1 MSTIDDLIAPIIHSP
16 QLPMIVERLEAYWAQ
31 ENLRRQEFYDEVTP
45 DQKAEFIDGK
55 MIVHSPARNRHLDVT
70 KFVSKLLDTYTQIH
84 GLGEIKVEKC
94 LCVFSRNAYEPDVVF
109 FGSQKAQQLTAETKL
124 FPIPDLIVE
133 VLSES
138 TAANDR
144 GIKFQDYASS
154 GVQEYWIIDA
164 DQNVV
169 EQYLLAGEHYQLVLK
184 SDSGVLKSHVIAGF
198 VTDVEA
204 MFAAEKNLETL
215 RKMMA
220 AAG

>member
-1 MSTIDDLIAPIIHSP
+1 
-16 QLPMIVERLEAYWAQ
+16 
-31 ENLRRQEFYDEVTP
+31 
-45 DQKAEFIDGK
+45 
-55 MIVHSPARNRHLDVT
+55 
-70 KFVSKLLDTYTQIH
+70 
-84 GLGEIKVEKC
+84 
-94 LCVFSRNAYEPDVVF
+94 VFSRNAYEPDVVF
-109 FGSQKAQQLTAETKL
+109 FASQKAQQLTADTKL

-138 TAANDR
+138 TAENDR

-154 GVQEYWIIDA
+154 GVQEYWMIDA

-169 EQYLLAGEHYQLVLK
+169 EQYLLAGEHYHLALK

-204 MFAAEKNLETL
+204 LFAAEKNLDAL

-220 AAG
+220 PAG